1 MPVPAEDI
9 VGYIQTGVGI
19 NIHRSVC
26 PNISSTKERLI
37 SVRWNDVIEKK
48 YSTNIMIYTNAK
60 RDLILD
66 IASITQSSSLTLKS
80 INTIKVDGKYSFEIR
95 VSVPNGEILDK
106 YMEKLSTIPDV
117 VSVERIIK

>member
-1 MPVPAEDI
+1 
-9 VGYIQTGVGI
+9 
-19 NIHRSVC
+19 
-26 PNISSTKERLI
+26 
-37 SVRWNDVIEKK
+37 
-48 YSTNIMIYTNAK
+48 MIYTNAK

-80 INTIKVDGKYSFEIR
+80 INTIKVDGKYSFEIK

-117 VSVERIIK
+117 ESVERIIK